1 MTRGRT
7 PTSQMAITYSSIS
20 RGTTI
25 LCSHQT
31 GSGSFEN
38 VVQSII
44 KNIPT
49 RNDGKTTYQS
59 ESYLFHCVIEN
70 GMIYLCAANP
80 DFGKKQPYAYLAEI
94 KRKFQS
100 GTLSMKAVNCG
111 LHELDSEFGF
121 IMAQDMEK
129 FSKPGAG
136 DHVSTLRSQV
146 DDVKNVMT
154 QNIERVL
161 DRGERLE
168 NLIDKTEELEASSSQ
183 FQKTARKIR
192 KKYWWKNTKM
202 MIIIGVIAFIVLVVI
217 VILILNGLKVFSKED
232 SKTTVAPTTNQVR
245 VADEL
250 TVSTQCCSSKLTI
263 DTDKHI
269 KGRSLL
275 LQDFQGFIQTF
286 VKVGHR
292 YKENEFYQN
301 PCCDSNVSE
310 KLSRMTIFIQPP
322 ALDSRRGCKIKHSI
336 GAKMNE
342 MDRHIQQTNDRLSC
356 IKQHLGSP
364 GAFQNAARELLDWCS
379 DLRAFQK
386 AFEGSLMQCLTVVS
400 QVAPQPGYDLDLGYR
415 LLAVCAAHRDKF
427 SSKSADI

>member
-1 MTRGRT
+1 MKQTIKVELL
-7 PTSQMAITYSSIS
+7 QMAITYSCIS

-38 VVQSII
+38 VVQSIL

-202 MIIIGVIAFIVLVVI
+202 MIIIGVIVFIVLVVI
-217 VILILNGLKVFSKED
+217 VILILNGLKVFSKDD
-232 SKTTVAPTTNQVR
+232 SKTTVAPTT
-245 VADEL
+245 
-250 TVSTQCCSSKLTI
+250 SK
-263 DTDKHI
+263 
-269 KGRSLL
+269 SLL
-275 LQDFQGFIQTF
+275 
-286 VKVGHR
+286 
-292 YKENEFYQN
+292 
-301 PCCDSNVSE
+301 
-310 KLSRMTIFIQPP
+310 
-322 ALDSRRGCKIKHSI
+322 
-336 GAKMNE
+336 
-342 MDRHIQQTNDRLSC
+342 
-356 IKQHLGSP
+356 
-364 GAFQNAARELLDWCS
+364 
-379 DLRAFQK
+379 
-386 AFEGSLMQCLTVVS
+386 
-400 QVAPQPGYDLDLGYR
+400 
-415 LLAVCAAHRDKF
+415 
-427 SSKSADI
+427 